1 MAHFKSRNQDLFADL
16 FCSSRSI
23 AKEQSSLRRV
33 GGPAPTSLPLSL
45 FRPSSEEINEST
57 HESTLLGS
65 TPSQT
70 CFCTSTASRNRRNS
84 TAAILS
90 QALDIVLDGPHIDED
105 FEVSS
110 TTLEVLGSSG
120 LNSTEFSKTSPTHS
134 SVGTI
139 RRQNRQ

>member
-1 MAHFKSRNQDLFADL
+1 MAHLKSRNQDLFADI

-45 FRPSSEEINEST
+45 FRPSSEETNEST
-57 HESTLLGS
+57 HESTFLGC

-70 CFCTSTASRNRRNS
+70 CDSRNRRNS

-105 FEVSS
+105 FDVPS
-110 TTLEVLGSSG
+110 TTMGVLGSSG
-120 LNSTEFSKTSPTHS
+120 LGPREFSKTSPTHS
-134 SVGTI
+134 SIGTI
-139 RRQNRQ
+139 KRQNRQ